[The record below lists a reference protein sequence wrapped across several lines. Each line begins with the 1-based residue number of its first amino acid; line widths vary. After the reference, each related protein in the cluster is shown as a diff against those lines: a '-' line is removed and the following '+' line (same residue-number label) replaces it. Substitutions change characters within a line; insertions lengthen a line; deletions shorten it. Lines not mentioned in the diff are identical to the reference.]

1 LLAKNAGRN
10 YYSFMGYEGTERR
23 AVVQMP
29 MEYIDIIARV
39 DERTKTILETM
50 PTKSEVLAA
59 MNKAECADKKID
71 EHIGGHKAALGTWI
85 AAIAGMGGLAAG
97 IAAILSIPKG
107 SP

>member
-1 LLAKNAGRN
+1 MLAKNAGRN
-10 YYSFMGYEGTERR
+10 YYSFMEYEGTERR
-23 AVVQMP
+23 EVVQIP
-29 MEYIDIIARV
+29 SEYIDMIIRI
-39 DERTKTILETM
+39 DERTKNMIETM
-50 PTKSEVLAA
+50 PTKSDVLAA
-59 MNKAECADKKID
+59 MNKAECADRKID